1 MYNVN
6 SDVEMLRG
14 SITNVDYEDTQFV
27 GSIGMMA
34 REWGGE
40 LKQSE
45 QTEFN
50 RLRRTGGVF
59 KNYVTEGDGL
69 RQASASRMPV
79 YYVSGANAEKP
90 SDQFRAVTRSKEQT
104 SEHTS

>member
-1 MYNVN
+1 
-6 SDVEMLRG
+6 MLRG

-69 RQASASRMPV
+69 RLASASRMPV
-79 YYVSGANAEKP
+79 YYVSGARRSRSRVRSRSRDRK
-90 SDQFRAVTRSKEQT
+90 STRLNS
-104 SEHTS
+104 SH

>member
-6 SDVEMLRG
+6 ADVEMLRG

-50 RLRRTGGVF
+50 RMRRTGGVF
-59 KNYVTEGDGL
+59 KNYVTDGDGL
-69 RQASASRMPV
+69 QQASESRMPV
-79 YYVSGANAEKP
+79 YYVSCANAEK
-90 SDQFRAVTRSKEQT
+90 DRETVVKGRRRTE
-104 SEHTS
+104 

>member
-1 MYNVN
+1 
-6 SDVEMLRG
+6 MLRG

-79 YYVSGANAEKP
+79 YYVSGA
-90 SDQFRAVTRSKEQT
+90 RSE
-104 SEHTS
+104 EHTSELQSLMRLSYDVFCLKKKTQSE